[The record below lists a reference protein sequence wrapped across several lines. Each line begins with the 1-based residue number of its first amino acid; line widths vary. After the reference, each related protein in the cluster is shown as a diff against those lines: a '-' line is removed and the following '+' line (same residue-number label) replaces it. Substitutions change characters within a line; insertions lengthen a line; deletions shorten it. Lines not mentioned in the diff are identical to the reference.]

1 MSSHQK
7 AITDRTFEFAI
18 RIVKLCQVLNESSG
32 VAETLSKQLI
42 KSGTSI
48 EAGASQFCKKHGSGS
63 ILLPTLLPKRAVRPA
78 LQNKINLHIW
88 DAPNWSKCGN
98 S

>member
-1 MSSHQK
+1 MSSDHK
-7 AITDRTFEFAI
+7 AITDRTFEFAV

-32 VAETLSKQLI
+32 VAKTLSKQLI

-48 EAGASQFCKKHGSGS
+48 GANAK
-63 ILLPTLLPKRAVRPA
+63 TV
-78 LQNKINLHIW
+78 
-88 DAPNWSKCGN
+88 N